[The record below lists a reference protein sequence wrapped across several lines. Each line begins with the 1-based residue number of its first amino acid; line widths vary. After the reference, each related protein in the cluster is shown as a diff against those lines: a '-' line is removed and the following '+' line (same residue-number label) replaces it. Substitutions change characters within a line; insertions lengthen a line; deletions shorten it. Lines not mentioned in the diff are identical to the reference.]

1 MISTPFDVRDSWADG
16 DRAGLWMHG
25 DLHFLPFLE
34 AEDLDDLHRQRH
46 GEGTTGLDDRSFH
59 ATILPNTYQISIIAD
74 GWLVVNIITWYK
86 RVFVR
91 PSRAL
96 FSEYLHVI
104 PDLSVLW
111 VIFFV
116 LLITTLLNLLLF
128 KPLLAVK
135 GKREGAV
142 KSARALAESAAAK
155 AQQAADEFESRT
167 KAARAEVYEQMD
179 ATRRAAEERR
189 AQLLAAAREQ
199 AAAST
204 ADAAAQMAAE
214 TAEARVRIERD
225 ADALAGAI
233 AERVLGRQT
242 T

>member
-1 MISTPFDVRDSWADG
+1 
-16 DRAGLWMHG
+16 
-25 DLHFLPFLE
+25 
-34 AEDLDDLHRQRH
+34 
-46 GEGTTGLDDRSFH
+46 
-59 ATILPNTYQISIIAD
+59 
-74 GWLVVNIITWYK
+74 
-86 RVFVR
+86 
-91 PSRAL
+91 
-96 FSEYLHVI
+96 VI

-128 KPLLAVK
+128 KPLIAVMS
-135 GKREGAV
+135 KREGVV

-167 KAARAEVYEQMD
+167 KAARTEVYQQMD

-189 AQLLAAAREQ
+189 TQLLAAAREQ

-204 ADAAAQMAAE
+204 SEAAAQIAAE
-214 TAEARVRIERD
+214 TADARVRIERD
-225 ADALAGAI
+225 ADVLARAI

>member
-1 MISTPFDVRDSWADG
+1 
-16 DRAGLWMHG
+16 
-25 DLHFLPFLE
+25 
-34 AEDLDDLHRQRH
+34 
-46 GEGTTGLDDRSFH
+46 
-59 ATILPNTYQISIIAD
+59 
-74 GWLVVNIITWYK
+74 
-86 RVFVR
+86 
-91 PSRAL
+91 
-96 FSEYLHVI
+96 VI

-116 LLITTLLNLLLF
+116 LLITTLLNVLLF
-128 KPLLAVK
+128 KPLIAVMR
-135 GKREGAV
+135 KRQGAV
-142 KSARALAESAAAK
+142 TSARVLAESAAAK
-155 AQQAADEFESRT
+155 AQEADEFEART
-167 KAARAEVYEQMD
+167 KAARADVYQQMD

-204 ADAAAQMAAE
+204 SEATAQIAAE

-225 ADALAGAI
+225 ADVLAGVI